1 MYAKYRTLVLICQ
14 GQNLV
19 LMSGYR
25 WLFIDRFA
33 QIYRSWQVVEFSAL
47 RYNSRKLVEMS
58 SMKHTPFFSFTY
70 TDWRQ
75 EGGNELAQ
83 LSRLRI
89 ARLQDILRPLL
100 APSGH

>member
-1 MYAKYRTLVLICQ
+1 
-14 GQNLV
+14 
-19 LMSGYR
+19 
-25 WLFIDRFA
+25 
-33 QIYRSWQVVEFSAL
+33 
-47 RYNSRKLVEMS
+47 
-58 SMKHTPFFSFTY
+58 MKHTPFFSFIY

-100 APSGH
+100 APPGH